1 MIPLG
6 GAGEIGKNMYVVE
19 SDGRMVV
26 IDCGLTFPKND
37 QMGVDIVLPD
47 FTYVVERRDAL
58 EAIILTHGHEDHI
71 GAVPFLLRA
80 VGQCADLRPPLHLAL
95 LRPKLGEH
103 GLAESAELIEVPY
116 GREPPIGPFRAEFIP
131 ITHSMPDCS
140 AVALGT
146 PAGTVLHTGDFG
158 IEFDPVD
165 GRLSAVADF
174 VRLGDR
180 GVRLLLADSTN
191 AEESD
196 VALPFP
202 NDAVK
207 DELRRSSPPRAGASW

>member
-1 MIPLG
+1 MPH
-6 GAGEIGKNMYVVE
+6 
-19 SDGRMVV
+19 GRE
-26 IDCGLTFPKND
+26 
-37 QMGVDIVLPD
+37 LPD
-47 FTYVVERRDAL
+47 RSL
-58 EAIILTHGHEDHI
+58 
-71 GAVPFLLRA
+71 P
-80 VGQCADLRPPLHLAL
+80 
-95 LRPKLGEH
+95 
-103 GLAESAELIEVPY
+103 
-116 GREPPIGPFRAEFIP
+116 AEFIP

-165 GRLSAVADF
+165 GRLSAVPDF

-180 GVRLLLADSTN
+180 GVRLLADSTN

-207 DELRRSSPPRAGASW
+207 DGLGASRPRVGASW

>member
-1 MIPLG
+1 MPI
-6 GAGEIGKNMYVVE
+6 Y
-19 SDGRMVV
+19 GRR
-26 IDCGLTFPKND
+26 
-37 QMGVDIVLPD
+37 
-47 FTYVVERRDAL
+47 FT
-58 EAIILTHGHEDHI
+58 
-71 GAVPFLLRA
+71 
-80 VGQCADLRPPLHLAL
+80 LAL

-116 GREPPIGPFRAEFIP
+116 GRELPIGPFQAEFIP

-146 PAGTVLHTGDFG
+146 PAGTVLHTGDF

-165 GRLSAVADF
+165 GRLSAVDDF

-180 GVRLLLADSTN
+180 VRLLLADSTN

-202 NDAVK
+202 NEAVK
-207 DELRRSSPPRAGASW
+207 DGLGASRPRVGASW